1 MESVHLHKAGHG
13 VGWGREVREDQK
25 NFLLGLEGAV
35 RYRKGSEEERK

>member
-1 MESVHLHKAGHG
+1 MHLHKAGHG
-13 VGWGREVREDQK
+13 VGWGREGTDDQK